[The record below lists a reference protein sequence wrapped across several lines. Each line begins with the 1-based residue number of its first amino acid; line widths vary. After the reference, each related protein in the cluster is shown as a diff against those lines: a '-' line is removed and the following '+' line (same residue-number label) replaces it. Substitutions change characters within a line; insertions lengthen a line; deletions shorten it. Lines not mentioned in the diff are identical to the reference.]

1 MLATVMII
9 NEQECDLKRKAQQDF
24 SAFSFKK
31 KKKQKSISG
40 IIFHPFTLDAKSD

>member
-9 NEQECDLKRKAQQDF
+9 NEQECDLKRKAHQDF

-31 KKKQKSISG
+31 KKTRSQFLVSFFI
-40 IIFHPFTLDAKSD
+40 LLL